1 MSTGKVLSVDR
12 KVSQTGHMPGR
23 DSVRSLLCLRV
34 VGRLEESTTPSGAVM
49 LPGMTLANRPRSQA
63 ARTPDHRDPNSPRTR
78 IGTARAPKWTWAR
91 TIGVARRATRA
102 RSRMRTIGVA
112 RQATRARDRPGAHSP
127 PVDRSIASACRATM
141 ASVGAPRTSH
151 GASWSKIPR
160 PLVMT
165 SESAKSR
172 VGSRPTMAYRSRAHS
187 GRSASPAHGCG
198 AMPDT
203 IGRSLVGP
211 TSARAVSG
219 CTSGACP
226 KTVRTADV
234 RLS

>member
-12 KVSQTGHMPGR
+12 KVSQTGYMAGR

-78 IGTARAPKWTWAR
+78 IGTARAPKWTWA
-91 TIGVARRATRA
+91 
-102 RSRMRTIGVA
+102 RTIGVA

>member
-1 MSTGKVLSVDR
+1 MA
-12 KVSQTGHMPGR
+12 GR
-23 DSVRSLLCLRV
+23 DSVRFLLCLRV

-63 ARTPDHRDPNSPRTR
+63 ARTPDHRDPDSPRTR
-78 IGTARAPKWTWAR
+78 IGTARARKWSGTCR
-91 TIGVARRATRA
+91 IGAARRATRA
-102 RSRMRTIGVA
+102 RSRMPRVCAARRATGVL
-112 RQATRARDRPGAHSP
+112 RPGAHSP
-127 PVDRSIASACRATM
+127 PVDLKIETARRATM
-141 ASVGAPRTSH
+141 ASVVAPRTSH

-160 PLVMT
+160 SLVMT

-172 VGSRPTMAYRSRAHS
+172 VGSRPTMACRSRAHS
-187 GRSASPAHGCG
+187 GRSASLAHGRG

-211 TSARAVSG
+211 TSARAESG

-226 KTVRTADV
+226 KTVRMADV
-234 RLS
+234 WLS